1 MVRDSSLSGRLL
13 GLTVHVV
20 VLFIVAIT
28 LYPILHIASVSLS
41 GDLHVKSNAVTFY
54 PLDAN
59 LRAYELILRDATIPN
74 SFKYA
79 ILYTVVGTAVNMVMT
94 VTMAYALSKQRLLF
108 RGLITGLVVVT
119 FFFSGGLIPTYLL
132 VRNLGMYNTIWALVV
147 PVAIS
152 VWNLIIMRTFFQS
165 VPQELEDSAFID
177 GANDITVLVYIVL
190 PVSRAAVAV
199 ISLFYA
205 VTHWNSWFPAVVY
218 LKDAERYPLQVML
231 REIVIFAGLAEALA
245 PRRPLLR
252 GPGRLS
258 RARGDAGHRGPHQV
272 RHPVPVDRADAG
284 AVPVHP
290 ALLREGPDD
299 RFAEGLTAPVS
310 PRRRARPARPG

>member
-1 MVRDSSLSGRLL
+1 MVRDRSLSGRLL
-13 GLTVHVV
+13 GLAVHFV

-108 RGLITGLVVVT
+108 RGFITGLVVVT

-245 PRRPLLR
+245 RE
-252 GPGRLS
+252 GRFSEALVAFRE
-258 RARGDAGHRGPHQV
+258 RAEM
-272 RHPVPVDRADAG
+272 PVTVDRIKFATLFLSI
-284 AVPVHP
+284 VPMLVLYP
-290 ALLREGPDD
+290 FIQRY
-299 RFAEGLTAPVS
+299 FVKGLMIGS
-310 PRRRARPARPG
+310 LKG